1 MVAVFIIAVLGLVLS
16 CVAITMFSIN
26 KSDGMSDD
34 EIKEFED
41 LKKRIQNIELQVKAP
56 GNDNAP
62 PVTEIMPVDV
72 FQISV
77 YQDST
82 GKYPSQ
88 RAIDGNEATF
98 MHTGK
103 HTNPWWCADMG
114 GIYHVTRVTV
124 TNVPAPQHSVRATNL
139 RVGVTNVRPEV
150 GKSLALDAY
159 TLCEEKPG
167 LMGKIGIVQCP
178 DGVSGQYLVVQLR
191 TTTWM
196 HFTEVKIYGFEI
208 KP

>member
-16 CVAITMFSIN
+16 CVAITISTID
-26 KSDGMSDD
+26 KSDGMNSEEVKRFDD
-34 EIKEFED
+34 LE
-41 LKKRIQNIELQVKAP
+41 KRMQNIELQVKTP

-62 PVTEIMPVDV
+62 PVTEIMPIDV

-77 YQDST
+77 YQDRN
-82 GKYPSQ
+82 GQYPFQ
-88 RAIDGNEATF
+88 RAIDGNEATL
-98 MHTGK
+98 MHTNS

-114 GIYHVTRVTV
+114 GIYHMSRVTV
-124 TNVPAPQHSVRATNL
+124 TNVASQYSVRATNL

-191 TTTWM
+191 TTTYM